1 MLVVSLLLLLVVSL
15 LLMSLVVSLLLMS
28 LVVSLLLLMSLVVSL
43 LLMSLAKPPRP
54 RCCQRNRIAR
64 MPSTPRRLP
73 NLALRVSCP
82 RVSNHCGAQAPIV
95 MQTLAVVAGGS
106 RLRLGEACASGLG
119 GEPQESP
126 VPVA

>member
-1 MLVVSLLLLLVVSL
+1 MVSVVVVVDSSGVVVVVDSSGVGVGVGVVVVDVSGGAVETWLLSTQPDSANAVNTTTAAQPCLAC
-15 LLMSLVVSLLLMS
+15 LMSSGLQSL
-28 LVVSLLLLMSLVVSL
+28 
-43 LLMSLAKPPRP
+43 
-54 RCCQRNRIAR
+54 
-64 MPSTPRRLP
+64 
-73 NLALRVSCP
+73 P

-95 MQTLAVVAGGS
+95 MQTLVVIAGGS